1 MSCHYR
7 RGRAFQPRVP
17 STAARTSFSP
27 VQRGPTRFEP
37 GSSTR
42 VLVELYACH
51 DSFGSKGR
59 KYPSPIATKTEPAIP
74 ITSTFIGLSTF
85 QIGRASCRERGG
97 QYVLIT
103 VVAVSLKKK
112 TRIHVV
118 SKMILNTILKHAQR
132 IFKQDCETTF
142 NQHKIN

>member
-59 KYPSPIATKTEPAIP
+59 KYPSPIATKTETAIP

-85 QIGRASCRERGG
+85 RSEERRVGKECVSPCRSRWSP
-97 QYVLIT
+97 Y
-103 VVAVSLKKK
+103 
-112 TRIHVV
+112 H
-118 SKMILNTILKHAQR
+118 
-132 IFKQDCETTF
+132 
-142 NQHKIN
+142 